1 MKKLSM
7 CVMLL
12 TAALCAFAQ
21 KKPVVV
27 VAPFE
32 GNAMS
37 QEDMAA
43 VSDVFTS
50 EYANTGRATVVDRN
64 SLDKIQQQLEFQSS
78 DWSDTAKVAE
88 LGRALNASQ
97 VVVGQVRNFNGQ
109 LLVNIKLI
117 DVNTTS
123 ILAAVTPRYKD
134 TLSFLDAIPQLCN
147 ELALISNGAKISS
160 TQAMMT
166 EKYWSTK
173 KKAVTFT
180 GIPCVGVG
188 GILLGLGLSEGIGGP
203 GLAITGGVLILG
215 GAITTIVGLAL
226 PREQGVKQARIDN
239 ANFFQNAQLAI
250 APQTIA
256 LGYTLHF

>member
-7 CVMLL
+7 CAVLFI
-12 TAALCAFAQ
+12 AALCAFAQ
-21 KKPVVV
+21 QKPVVV

-32 GNAMS
+32 GNGLS
-37 QEDMAA
+37 REDMETM
-43 VSDVFTS
+43 SDVFTS
-50 EYANTGRATVVDRN
+50 EYANTGRATVVDRS

-134 TLSFLDAIPQLCN
+134 MLAFFDAIPQLCN
-147 ELALISNGAKISS
+147 ELTLVSSGQKISA
-160 TQAMMT
+160 TQAMVT
-166 EKYWSTK
+166 EKYWGTK
-173 KKAVTFT
+173 KKAVFWT
-180 GIPCVGVG
+180 GIGCLSA
-188 GILLGLGLSEGIGGP
+188 GIVSMCFLDVAPSLAIIGGSTF
-203 GLAITGGVLILG
+203 LVTGATL
-215 GAITTIVGLAL
+215 TIVGAAL
-226 PREQGVKQARIDN
+226 PRERGIKQARIDN

-250 APQTIA
+250 APQAMAIS
-256 LGYTLHF
+256 YTLHF